1 MAPQKIGVQKNYKF
15 SKDIEKTLIRI
26 QGVAQKRYNFAR
38 GAANHTFFLT
48 HPVYMYICLLC
59 WPNDWTKLAGN
70 FLKENPWALQIKL
83 RFSTMRG
90 FTWALQ
96 VVCNNI
102 ILS

>member
-48 HPVYMYICLLC
+48 HPVYAPISKSCYYRLNGIE
-59 WPNDWTKLAGN
+59 D
-70 FLKENPWALQIKL
+70 
-83 RFSTMRG
+83 
-90 FTWALQ
+90 
-96 VVCNNI
+96 
-102 ILS
+102 